1 MSEKKHL
8 LLITDGFP
16 YGDSERTFI
25 SKEFEVLSARFEV
38 VTLALTDLTEV
49 KYHDPDPGKHYRL
62 SWGKKELISSLPAL
76 TSSEFRTEIERAK
89 TKDKKVD
96 KLRRHL
102 ILKYHLVASY
112 YENYISQLVAEHKI
126 DIVYSYWCTPA
137 TIAAVRLYGNR
148 KGEPGVPKLVS
159 RFHGYDLYR
168 ERAYGALWQPF
179 RADVTRGLDK
189 FIFVSEYGKDYYLNT
204 WPETDKEKCLVS
216 YIGTGEH
223 KRIISDRNAFVSC
236 AMCYE
241 LKRIDRIIDA
251 LSLLPEK
258 YQVKWVHVGAGPL
271 FEGLKAQAKEKL
283 GKKNNVEFVFE
294 GLVENSKLQELYEK
308 HQAGAF
314 ITTSST
320 EGLPITIVEAQAMGL
335 PVIATD
341 VGGIKELVTDLNAD
355 EKNATGILLSSEPEI
370 EEIAHAIMNF
380 CDCSYGTKRT
390 MSDNSRTRWG
400 LYHYDAQNATKLA
413 NLFEEL

>member
-1 MSEKKHL
+1 MADKKHL

-16 YGDSERTFI
+16 YGESERTFI
-25 SKEFEVLSARFEV
+25 SKEFEILSGHFEV
-38 VTLALTDLTEV
+38 ITLALTDLEEV
-49 KYHDPDPGKHYRL
+49 KHNDPDPGKYYRL
-62 SWGKKELISSLPAL
+62 SWGKKELISALPSLA
-76 TSSEFRTEIERAK
+76 SAEFRAEIKRAWTE
-89 TKDKKVD
+89 DKHTN

-112 YENYISQLVAEHKI
+112 YEKYIQQLVKEHKI
-126 DIVYSYWCTPA
+126 DIIYSYWCTPA
-137 TIAAVRLYGNR
+137 TIAAVRLYGAR
-148 KGEPGVPKLVS
+148 KGEEGVPKLVS

-168 ERAYGALWQPF
+168 ERAYGAMWQPF
-179 RADVTRGLDK
+179 RASVTAGLDR
-189 FIFVSEYGKDYYLNT
+189 FLFVSEFGRDYYLKT
-204 WPETDKEKCLVS
+204 WPETDREKCLVS

-223 KRIISDRNAFVSC
+223 KRIISDRNVFASC
-236 AMCYE
+236 SVCYE

-258 YQVKWVHVGAGPL
+258 YKVKWVHVGAGGL
-271 FEGLKAQAKEKL
+271 FEDLKAQAEEKL
-283 GKKNNVEFVFE
+283 GNKPNVEFVFE
-294 GLVENSKLQELYEK
+294 GFMDNSKLQETYEK

-320 EGLPITIVEAQAMGL
+320 EGLPITIVEAQSMGL

-341 VGGIKELVTDLNAD
+341 VGGIKELVIDHETDA
-355 EKNATGILLSSEPEI
+355 EHATGILLSSEPEI
-370 EEIAHAIMNF
+370 EEIAQAIMEF
-380 CDCSYGTKRT
+380 CDYSYGTKRS

-413 NLFEEL
+413 KVFEEL